1 MPMRKHATLSNERVI
16 GRPPW
21 LSQTGRKM
29 TENSINIVRN
39 VKGQLE
45 KYYPQFGRLLV
56 VKKNT
61 ATQFG
66 SASNAARDD
75 FARYE

>member
-1 MPMRKHATLSNERVI
+1 MPMRKHATLANDRLT
-16 GRPPW
+16 RPPW

-29 TENSINIVRN
+29 TENSINMIAN

-45 KYYPQFGRLLV
+45 KYYSAVPTFGRLLV

-75 FARYE
+75 FAR